1 MRSIHSRFT
10 HNSPRVIQ
18 VSVVF
23 LRFCG
28 ATTWSARGMRNGRET
43 FNRGGPPGPRA
54 ARYSRPTR
62 LIFRAD
68 VSARLDSRIIRIL
81 RRSAGDVLFLFHF
94 SPSHKFHR
102 LVTLSRAPSLSLGLM
117 LSIYGQLTKAFGPRS
132 SLGHTV
138 SVCPRRSSI
147 QGSGVNFLRGAQK
160 FLSAVTPDRS
170 SLPYDLRPVAVYDAN
185 TVHGDLYQ
193 TIRCII

>member
-10 HNSPRVIQ
+10 HNGPRVIQ

-102 LVTLSRAPSLSLGLM
+102 LVTYLCRALRPCLSVSCSLYTDSSRKPLG
-117 LSIYGQLTKAFGPRS
+117 R
-132 SLGHTV
+132 GHHWATRLV
-138 SVCPRRSSI
+138 SVQDVR
-147 QGSGVNFLRGAQK
+147 
-160 FLSAVTPDRS
+160 LSKVR
-170 SLPYDLRPVAVYDAN
+170 V
-185 TVHGDLYQ
+185 
-193 TIRCII
+193 